1 MGGGVTDILNREFLS
16 TPSARRATCRDN
28 IFFIRGRISIH
39 ALREEGDGINQDGI
53 FGANTI
59 SIHALRE
66 EGDGILLSDAIE
78 Y

>member
-1 MGGGVTDILNREFLS
+1 M
-16 TPSARRATCRDN
+16 CRS
-28 IFFIRGRISIH
+28 RPYAPISIH
-39 ALREEGDGINQDGI
+39 ALREEGDRLLLLDARAQDP
-53 FGANTI
+53 I